1 MKKSKRAIVECYIVF
16 NEMEQPQRRT
26 AAAIDHITNEESGS
40 NECSSQEVQR
50 LESNRSKERER

>member
-1 MKKSKRAIVECYIVF
+1 MIVECYIVF
-16 NEMEQPQRRT
+16 NEMEQPQRIT
-26 AAAIDHITNEESGS
+26 AAAIDHRTNEESGS